1 MWDEWDKG
9 AADYDIIR
17 ALSFHVLFP
26 FALMLSRITSGRVR
40 KGAAFFI
47 GARFEESRI
56 RMEKGIGSGIRDQG
70 MGLFHLQSFAS
81 TVVEILHVAI
91 REVPLVEIG

>member
-1 MWDEWDKG
+1 MG
-9 AADYDIIR
+9 RVGQVGQGRRGFDIIR

-40 KGAAFFI
+40 KGAAFFM
-47 GARFEESRI
+47 ARFEESRI

-70 MGLFHLQSFAS
+70 MGLFHL
-81 TVVEILHVAI
+81 
-91 REVPLVEIG
+91 